1 MSTEFFYLKIVK
13 CCFGEDAYYEE
24 YFIHPNHV
32 FKLRP
37 EGMKI
42 FDDIDKAIAYKEE
55 FLSMHKNCLDIK
67 WSDIQVNRL

>member
-1 MSTEFFYLKIVK
+1 MEYEFYYLKIVK
-13 CCFGEDAYYEE
+13 DYDEE

-55 FLSMHKNCLDIK
+55 FLSVHKCLEIK
-67 WSDIQVNRL
+67 WSDIRVNRL